1 VPDDEREDHE
11 RRSHDRVAVSW
22 DVDCATEETFLYA
35 SIANISAMGIFI
47 RTEKPLDV
55 GTPVDLSFAPPK
67 EHGHEPFRLHGVVAW
82 INRVR
87 ENGDNPNPGMGVR
100 FTDLSQEARERLV
113 DVIHAITYVREP
125 N

>member
-1 VPDDEREDHE
+1 
-11 RRSHDRVAVSW
+11 VSW

-47 RTEKPLDV
+47 RTTKPLDV

-67 EHGHEPFRLHGVVAW
+67 EEPFRLRGVVAW

-100 FTDLSQEARERLV
+100 FTDLSSEARERLV
-113 DVIHAITYVREP
+113 DVIHAITYVRDP